1 MKIFHILAVLA
12 TFIPCAVFAE
22 VSASMVPGIGS
33 VWRSTLEYKNLHTE
47 GAAIRRNQ
55 ETYTVSRLN
64 AGVPVFDG
72 EVFGYKGSVQETR
85 SGTVVYTDKCLKSVP
100 QELLA
105 SPPTDPNQCVW
116 GICNPSEKGVTFQ
129 RKMMV
134 FAELYM
140 CEPKVGTYTFT
151 ALRREVLPPFGE
163 VVVGDAKVYFGPFA
177 QTSWLSY
184 ILPGHGEVY
193 ATSSARETVYQE
205 VKVVHSVFTPPSRA
219 TATLETPALVQE
231 GEEPKECRLVAFG
244 DSLTEG
250 MGATRADA
258 YPAKLGEE
266 LGIHV
271 CNMGISGNT
280 SEVAKK
286 RVGEVVN
293 LSPKVVVVGV
303 GANDLLQGI
312 PLAQTEQ
319 NLRQIVSSLLEAGV
333 MVVVLGFDGIAK
345 PEAAGVISAA
355 MDSFKGSE
363 GLLYLSRAFVGVL
376 DVPEHI
382 SSDGM
387 HPNAKG
393 YEALAKNIMDQA
405 FGILRVIP
413 SVPQ

>member
-205 VKVVHSVFTPPSRA
+205 VKVVHSVFTLHLVAPQPPLRHQLWFKRA
-219 TATLETPALVQE
+219 RNQRSADSLLSGTLLPRAWAQPGPMPIRRNSEKSSVSMFATWALV
-231 GEEPKECRLVAFG
+231 
-244 DSLTEG
+244 
-250 MGATRADA
+250 AT
-258 YPAKLGEE
+258 
-266 LGIHV
+266 
-271 CNMGISGNT
+271 
-280 SEVAKK
+280 
-286 RVGEVVN
+286 
-293 LSPKVVVVGV
+293 
-303 GANDLLQGI
+303 
-312 PLAQTEQ
+312 PL
-319 NLRQIVSSLLEAGV
+319 R
-333 MVVVLGFDGIAK
+333 
-345 PEAAGVISAA
+345 
-355 MDSFKGSE
+355 
-363 GLLYLSRAFVGVL
+363 
-376 DVPEHI
+376 
-382 SSDGM
+382 
-387 HPNAKG
+387 
-393 YEALAKNIMDQA
+393 
-405 FGILRVIP
+405 
-413 SVPQ
+413 

>member
-1 MKIFHILAVLA
+1 
-12 TFIPCAVFAE
+12 
-22 VSASMVPGIGS
+22 
-33 VWRSTLEYKNLHTE
+33 
-47 GAAIRRNQ
+47 
-55 ETYTVSRLN
+55 
-64 AGVPVFDG
+64 
-72 EVFGYKGSVQETR
+72 
-85 SGTVVYTDKCLKSVP
+85 
-100 QELLA
+100 
-105 SPPTDPNQCVW
+105 
-116 GICNPSEKGVTFQ
+116 
-129 RKMMV
+129 
-134 FAELYM
+134 
-140 CEPKVGTYTFT
+140 
-151 ALRREVLPPFGE
+151 
-163 VVVGDAKVYFGPFA
+163 
-177 QTSWLSY
+177 
-184 ILPGHGEVY
+184 
-193 ATSSARETVYQE
+193 
-205 VKVVHSVFTPPSRA
+205 
-219 TATLETPALVQE
+219 
-231 GEEPKECRLVAFG
+231 
-244 DSLTEG
+244 
-250 MGATRADA
+250 
-258 YPAKLGEE
+258 
-266 LGIHV
+266 
-271 CNMGISGNT
+271 MGISGNT